1 MKAPTKE
8 VVYINENLFRDESTY
23 TPSHSQV
30 VYGDNPNLTTNEYGQ
45 TIVNPNVPIPLT
57 PKEQAQQLVDDIKET
72 IANTP
77 KPKPKKTITNV
88 LAVNKE
94 LEIAKTTT
102 PKKTT
107 NYLLYGALGIGAVVI
122 LMGIFKKD

>member
-1 MKAPTKE
+1 MKATTKE
-8 VVYINENLFRDESTY
+8 VVYVNPDLYQGDSTN
-23 TPSHSQV
+23 TPSNSQV
-30 VYGDNPNLTTNEYGQ
+30 VYGNNPNLTTNEFGQ
-45 TIVNPNVPIPLT
+45 TIVNPDIPKPLT
-57 PKEQAQQLVDDIKET
+57 PKEQAQQIIDDIKET

-77 KPKPKKTITNV
+77 KPAPKKTLTNV

-122 LMGIFKKD
+122 ILGIIKK